1 MEKGKYNILN
11 FKLYYI
17 IQGNVMEWTMET
29 RTGFGMT
36 NCRFYRGVQFTSSA
50 RDCVI
55 PVTGIERIVD
65 SGQTRYEKVGNI
77 GFRIAL
83 YL

>member
-1 MEKGKYNILN
+1 
-11 FKLYYI
+11 
-17 IQGNVMEWTMET
+17 MET

-83 YL
+83 YLWKYRNLTKKCMDYKLKRQI

>member
-1 MEKGKYNILN
+1 
-11 FKLYYI
+11 
-17 IQGNVMEWTMET
+17 
-29 RTGFGMT
+29 MT

-65 SGQTRYEKVGNI
+65 SGQTRYEKVGSI